1 MLGGLS
7 GSGKTT
13 LAKIIS
19 GEIKN
24 FEGEVEVCFNENS
37 ELPKK
42 VLYVFSSVIWK
53 ATAIFIINSA
63 IIRLLKMI
71 RALFLLNSIILGKTK
86 ILISEF

>member
-1 MLGGLS
+1 MSNPIIKISNLNFQYNQPVLSRFDWEISAGECWMLGGLS

-37 ELPKK
+37 ELPK
-42 VLYVFSSVIWK
+42 
-53 ATAIFIINSA
+53 
-63 IIRLLKMI
+63 
-71 RALFLLNSIILGKTK
+71 
-86 ILISEF
+86 